1 VLSKYIVI
9 ILRHTRALPEKN
21 IREGKGRPKE
31 CITLEQRERSS
42 SRGVESNARKEGR
55 KGGSEGK
62 EGTLLKIIQ
71 VIMKHYPFDAMWGS
85 M

>member
-1 VLSKYIVI
+1 MHNVGTKGE
-9 ILRHTRALPEKN
+9 ILE
-21 IREGKGRPKE
+21 
-31 CITLEQRERSS
+31 
-42 SRGVESNARKEGR
+42 RGVESNARKEGR

-71 VIMKHYPFDAMWGS
+71 VIMKHYPFDVMWGS